1 MFEFHQC
8 AYYIPCIGLVVFPA
22 HSSCVCARIIRMRL
36 LKSARCYNIQEDHD
50 DEKLRVLLVPE
61 EWATS
66 SSPRGLASTVSLP
79 PG

>member
-1 MFEFHQC
+1 MYSISRAFVLRQR
-8 AYYIPCIGLVVFPA
+8 A
-22 HSSCVCARIIRMRL
+22 HNT
-36 LKSARCYNIQEDHD
+36 KSAQHLAVLLDDDHD

-66 SSPRGLASTVSLP
+66 SSPRSLASTVSLP